1 MIDLP
6 RLALVATLVDDP
18 CAESNRMRK
27 PAPDSALPPHLQQVR
42 YADPNHVREPDVAVS
57 LDWAIYQ
64 LIPSPEF
71 AVGSERVSFGARW
84 QLTPLLWSFATDSR
98 LSRFRYF
105 IAEPIVRHSGS
116 IELFF
121 SPEYLARPA
130 RAFDERFG
138 FRAGVRSYFGVI
150 ERGDYLSLSIAS
162 SYYRFAGAEGA
173 SYEAGAYVMFG
184 FLGLTFGYSP
194 GFDDASVITTFRF
207 KYF

>member
-1 MIDLP
+1 VIDSAVFALP
-6 RLALVATLVDDP
+6 AALANDP

-27 PAPDSALPPHLQQVR
+27 PPETAPPARPHTLR

-84 QLTPLLWSFATDSR
+84 QLTPLLWSFATDAR

-130 RAFDERFG
+130 RAFDQRFG
-138 FRAGVRSYFGVI
+138 FRAGVRSYFGVV
-150 ERGDYLSLSIAS
+150 ERGDYLSFSIAS

-173 SYEAGAYVMFG
+173 TYEAGAYVLFG
-184 FLGLTFGYSP
+184 FLGLTVGYSP